1 MSTYDLN
8 PYKNLF
14 GLASCSRVN
23 PAILASLLS
32 SSSFYVTSVFMV
44 CVTDSLSA
52 NRSDVKSVQTEDALR
67 EQHLQKVGVISH
79 FVSP

>member
-44 CVTDSLSA
+44 CVTDSRA